1 MNEKNLYIL
10 LTDTGTV
17 FTRLIKS
24 YTKKPYN
31 HASIS
36 FDPQLVNA
44 YSFGRK
50 KPRNPLIGG
59 FVQENM
65 RSGLF
70 KHASAAIYS
79 CTVNEDQLQKINAYL
94 QKIEAEKE
102 QYRYNFLGLF
112 GVILNKPINREKAFF
127 CSQFVASVLK
137 ECDILDFSKPVSLI
151 TPHDI
156 QEAGNFQLVY
166 KGKLADFYADGNHI
180 DIMEPSFNMVP
191 LKI

>member
-10 LTDTGTV
+10 LNDTGTV
-17 FTRLIKS
+17 YTRLIKS

-156 QEAGNFQLVY
+156 QEVGNFQLVY

>member
-156 QEAGNFQLVY
+156 QEVGNFQLVY